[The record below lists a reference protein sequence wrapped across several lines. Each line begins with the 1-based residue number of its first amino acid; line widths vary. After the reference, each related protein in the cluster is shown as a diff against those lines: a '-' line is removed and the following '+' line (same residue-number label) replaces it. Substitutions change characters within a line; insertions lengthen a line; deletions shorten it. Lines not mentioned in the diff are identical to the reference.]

1 MIKLDFIDLIPLLGM
16 LAVTLTLSIWQKLEL
31 ENQLIIASGRSILQL
46 LLVGYLLDF
55 IFAINQPLP
64 VVIIL
69 MIMLT
74 IASQVIKNNISKEIK
89 GLFPIV
95 FGSIFI
101 SSLFTLSY
109 TLILII
115 QPKTWYE
122 PQYLISLTGLVLG
135 NTMNSA
141 SLAGERLASN
151 IKNNRLEIE
160 TFLSLGATPLDAIK
174 NYRKQAIRVSLIP
187 TLNNMMVMGL
197 VSLPGIFTGQIL
209 AGVNPLEAS
218 SYQIL
223 ILFMI
228 VVANLIMTSLITTG
242 VYRKFFNQDL
252 QLIEN

>member
-209 AGVNPLEAS
+209 AGANPLEAS

>member
-174 NYRKQAIRVSLIP
+174 NYRKQAIRISLIP

>member
-1 MIKLDFIDLIPLLGM
+1 MIEKLDIIDLVLLLGM
-16 LAVTLTLSIWQKLEL
+16 LGVSLTLSFWQKLEL
-31 ENQLIIASGRSILQL
+31 ESQLIIASGRSILQL
-46 LLVGYLLDF
+46 LMIGYILEF
-55 IFAINQPLP
+55 IFEINQPLP

-69 MIMLT
+69 IMMLT
-74 IASQVIKNNISKEIK
+74 IATQVIKNNISKEIK
-89 GLFPIV
+89 GLFPII
-95 FGSIFI
+95 FGSIFVSI
-101 SSLFTLSY
+101 LFTLSY

-160 TFLSLGATPLDAIK
+160 TFLSLGATPLQAIK

-209 AGVNPLEAS
+209 AGIPPLEAA

-228 VVANLIMTSLITTG
+228 VVTNLIMTSLITRG

-252 QLIEN
+252 QLII

>member
-1 MIKLDFIDLIPLLGM
+1 MITLDLIDLIPLLGM
-16 LAVTLTLSIWQKLEL
+16 LGVTLTLSFWQKLEL

-46 LLVGYLLDF
+46 LMVGYILDF

-64 VVIIL
+64 VIIIL

-95 FGSIFI
+95 FGAIFI

-115 QPKTWYE
+115 QPQTWYE

-160 TFLSLGATPLDAIK
+160 TFLSLGATPLEAIK
-174 NYRKQAIRVSLIP
+174 SYRKQAIRVSLIP

-209 AGVNPLEAS
+209 AGTPPLEAA

-228 VVANLIMTSLITTG
+228 VVANLIMTSLITAG
-242 VYRKFFNQDL
+242 VYRKFFNQDY
-252 QLIEN
+252 QLLV

>member
-1 MIKLDFIDLIPLLGM
+1 MIEKLDIIDLVLLLGM
-16 LAVTLTLSIWQKLEL
+16 LGVSLTLSFWQKLEL
-31 ENQLIIASGRSILQL
+31 ESQLIIASGRAILQL
-46 LLVGYLLDF
+46 LMIGYILEF
-55 IFAINQPLP
+55 IFEINQPLP

-69 MIMLT
+69 IMMLT
-74 IASQVIKNNISKEIK
+74 IATQVIKNNISKEIK
-89 GLFPIV
+89 GLFPII
-95 FGSIFI
+95 FGSIFVSI
-101 SSLFTLSY
+101 LFTLSY

-160 TFLSLGATPLDAIK
+160 TYLSLGATPLQAIK

-209 AGVNPLEAS
+209 AGIKPLEAA

-228 VVANLIMTSLITTG
+228 VVTNLIMTSLITTG
-242 VYRKFFNQDL
+242 VYRKFFNEDL
-252 QLIEN
+252 QLII